1 MKTWQ
6 SVVVSLS
13 VGTILAGTG
22 WWLIRQSKAAP
33 AAKEATAAVEAPK
46 NLPHEKAFLEE
57 ELKRSPDHAP
67 VILRL
72 AAIDREMGD
81 AEHGRKRLEEALKL
95 NPGLLEVR
103 LELSRVLYEAGDKEG
118 AATQTK
124 KILELDPKN
133 VDALYNLGAI
143 NANQGKV
150 PEAGKFWGEA
160 KRLGPD
166 TPSGKKAAEGLKQLG
181 L

>member
-6 SVVVSLS
+6 TVVISLS
-13 VGTILAGTG
+13 VGGVLAGTG
-22 WWLIRQSKAAP
+22 WWLLRRSNAAP
-33 AAKEATAAVEAPK
+33 PPKAGTAAAEVPQ

-57 ELKRSPDHAP
+57 ELKKSPDHAP

-81 AEHGRKRLEEALKL
+81 ATQGRKRLEDALKQ
-95 NPGLLEVR
+95 NPGLTEVR
-103 LELSRVLYEAGDKEG
+103 LELGRVLYETGDIEG
-118 AATQTK
+118 AAVQTK
-124 KILELDPKN
+124 KILDAEPKN
-133 VDALYNLGAI
+133 VDALYNMGAI

-150 PEAGKFWGEA
+150 SEAGRYWSEA
-160 KRLGPD
+160 RRLGPD
-166 TPSGKKAAEGLKQLG
+166 TPSGKKAAEGMKQLG

>member
-1 MKTWQ
+1 M
-6 SVVVSLS
+6 VISLA
-13 VGTILAGTG
+13 VGGVLAGTG
-22 WWLIRQSKAAP
+22 WWLLKRSKAEPP
-33 AAKEATAAVEAPK
+33 AKAATAAVEAPK

-81 AEHGRKRLEEALKL
+81 AEQGRKRLEEALKQ

-118 AATQTK
+118 AANQTK
-124 KILELDPKN
+124 KILEADPNN

-150 PEAGKFWGEA
+150 SEAGKYWGEA
-160 KRLGPD
+160 RRLGPD
-166 TPSGKKAAEGLKQLG
+166 TLSGKKAAEGLKQLG

>member
-6 SVVVSLS
+6 SVVISLS
-13 VGTILAGTG
+13 VGSVLAGTG
-22 WWLIRQSKAAP
+22 WWLLRRSNAAPPSKA
-33 AAKEATAAVEAPK
+33 ATAAVEAPK
-46 NLPHEKAFLEE
+46 NLPHEKAFLED
-57 ELKRSPDHAP
+57 ELKKSPDHAP

-81 AEHGRKRLEEALKL
+81 AEQARRRLEEALKQ
-95 NPGLLEVR
+95 NPGLVEVR
-103 LELSRVLYEAGDKEG
+103 LELSRVLYEAGDIDG
-118 AATQTK
+118 ATAQTK
-124 KILELDPKN
+124 KILETDPKN

-143 NANQGKV
+143 NANHGKV
-150 PEAGKFWGEA
+150 AEAGKYWDEA
-160 KRLGPD
+160 RRLGPD